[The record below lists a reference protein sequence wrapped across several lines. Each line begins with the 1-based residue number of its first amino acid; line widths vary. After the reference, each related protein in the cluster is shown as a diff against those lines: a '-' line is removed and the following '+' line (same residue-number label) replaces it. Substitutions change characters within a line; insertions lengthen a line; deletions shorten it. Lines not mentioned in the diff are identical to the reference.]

1 MNLPPK
7 VKTGLMW
14 LGIAFVAFALFHD
27 PVGLAHVVRSVVD
40 VLIQGAEAIG
50 TFFNALL
57 S

>member
-14 LGIAFVAFALFHD
+14 FGIAFVAFALFKD
-27 PVGLAHVVRSVVD
+27 PVGLAHVVRSVAD
-40 VLIQGAEAIG
+40 VIIQGVEAIG

>member
-40 VLIQGAEAIG
+40 VIIQCVRSIG